1 MKNWVYIGRFQPF
14 HNGHLDVLHQIIDKM
29 DKTYDRIILIIGSM
43 GSDSPRNPIDSASR
57 YDMIQNIL
65 DNDEVVNKADV
76 RTHIFVESIQDSPY
90 NWTMFG
96 KWLQDSLKSYSFN
109 MENNILCGME
119 YIKDYANLVGA
130 PFWQARENVHVHA
143 TDIRRAFSENDAE
156 FLKANLPA
164 GIFANE
170 ELFAKIKDEI
180 VSTYNLQQK
189 YIKDLNPK
197 YSSVYK
203 TVDNIVLCAGHIL
216 FVVRKDNGKYAL
228 PGGFQDP
235 TDLSAQKAAERELME
250 ETGLDS
256 SDWTPAASKNFD
268 APYRDPRSSDR
279 VNAETTAF
287 LYRINP
293 KYVLGTDGVMYPRL
307 PEVVGQDDAES
318 ATWLK
323 LSEVCSSA
331 ENRFHADHKKIILNM
346 LGLEPRF

>member
-29 DKTYDRIILIIGSM
+29 DKTYDRIILIIGSL

-130 PFWQARENVHVHA
+130 PFWQATENVHVHA
-143 TDIRRAFSENDAE
+143 TDIRRAFSENDTE

-250 ETGLDS
+250 ETGFVRLD
-256 SDWTPAASKNFD
+256 T
-268 APYRDPRSSDR
+268 RSI
-279 VNAETTAF
+279 EE
-287 LYRINP
+287 L
-293 KYVLGTDGVMYPRL
+293 
-307 PEVVGQDDAES
+307 
-318 ATWLK
+318 
-323 LSEVCSSA
+323 
-331 ENRFHADHKKIILNM
+331 
-346 LGLEPRF
+346 

>member
-29 DKTYDRIILIIGSM
+29 DKEHDRITLVLGST
-43 GSDSPRNPIDSASR
+43 GSCSPRNPLDSSTR
-57 YDMIQNIL
+57 YEMIQNIL
-65 DNDEVVNKADV
+65 DNDPVIDKEGV
-76 RTHIFVESIQDSPY
+76 RTSICIETLSDSPY

-96 KWLQDSLKSYSFN
+96 KWLQSLLSVYSAN
-109 MENNILCGME
+109 MENSIMCGME
-119 YIKDYANLVGA
+119 YIKDYANLVGCPYWA
-130 PFWQARENVHVHA
+130 ATENVHVHA
-143 TDIRRAFSENDAE
+143 TDIRRAFAENDNE
-156 FLKANLPA
+156 FLRANLPA
-164 GIFANE
+164 GVFADE
-170 ELFAKIKDEI
+170 DLFARITDQI
-180 VSTYNLQQK
+180 VATYNLQQK
-189 YIKDLNPK
+189 YIKDVNPK

-203 TVDNIVLCAGHIL
+203 TVDNIVLCGGHIL

-235 TDLSAQKAAERELME
+235 TDLSAQKAAERELKE

-256 SDWTPAASKNFD
+256 SDWTPSASKNFD
-268 APYRDPRSSDR
+268 APFRDPRSSER

-293 KYVLGTDGVMYPRL
+293 KYVLGTDGVQYPRL
-307 PEVVGQDDAES
+307 PEVVGQDDAAS

-323 LSEVCSSA
+323 LSYVCNA
-331 ENRFHADHKKIILNM
+331 DENRFHADHKKIILNM

>member
-29 DKTYDRIILIIGSM
+29 DKQNDRITLVLGST
-43 GSDSPRNPIDSASR
+43 GAVGPRNPLDSSTR
-57 YDMIQNIL
+57 YEMIQNIL
-65 DNDEVVNKADV
+65 DNDEVVTKSGV
-76 RTHIFVESIQDSPY
+76 RTRIFIDSLRDSPY

-96 KWLQDSLKSYSFN
+96 KWLQSTLGSHSIN
-109 MENNILCGME
+109 MDNHILCGME
-119 YIKDYANLVGA
+119 YIEEYANLVGC
-130 PFWQARENVHVHA
+130 PYWQATENVHVHA
-143 TDIRRAFSENDAE
+143 THIRRAVAEKDEE

-164 GIFANE
+164 GIFADE
-170 ELFAKIKDEI
+170 DLYLRIKTQI
-180 VSTYNLQQK
+180 LYAYNLQLK

-197 YSSVYK
+197 YASVYK
-203 TVDNIVLCAGHIL
+203 TVDNIVLCGGHIL

-235 TDLSAQKAAERELME
+235 TDLSAQKAAERELRE

-256 SDWTPAASKNFD
+256 SDWTPVASKNFD

-293 KYVLGTDGVMYPRL
+293 KYVLGTDGVQYPRF
-307 PEVVGQDDAES
+307 PEVVGQDDAAR

-323 LSEVCSSA
+323 LADVCSSD
-331 ENRFHADHKKIILNM
+331 EHLFHADHKKIILNM

>member
-14 HNGHLDVLHQIIDKM
+14 HNGHIDVLHQIIDKM
-29 DKTYDRIILIIGSM
+29 DKEHDRIILVLGST
-43 GSDSPRNPIDSASR
+43 GSGSPRNPIDSASR

-65 DNDEVVNKADV
+65 DNDEVVNNAGV
-76 RTHIFVESIQDSPY
+76 RNHIFIETLRDSPY

-96 KWLQDSLKSYSFN
+96 KWLQASLNFYSAN

-119 YIKDYANLVGA
+119 YIKDYANLVGT
-130 PFWQARENVHVHA
+130 PFWQATENVHVHA
-143 TDIRRAFSENDAE
+143 TDIRRAFAENDTE
-156 FLKANLPA
+156 FLKSNLPA
-164 GIFANE
+164 GVFADKD
-170 ELFAKIKDEI
+170 LFAKIKDEI

-235 TDLSAQKAAERELME
+235 ADLSAQKAAERELME

-256 SDWTPAASKNFD
+256 SNWTPAASKNFD

-293 KYVLGTDGVMYPRL
+293 KYEQDENGVMYPKF
-307 PEVVGQDDAES
+307 PEVVGQDDAANALWIS
-318 ATWLK
+318 VN
-323 LSEVCSSA
+323 EVCSRP
-331 ENRFHADHKKIILNM
+331 ENCFHADHKKIILNM

>member
-29 DKTYDRIILIIGSM
+29 DKNVDTITLVLGS
-43 GSDSPRNPIDSASR
+43 SDSGSPRNPLDSTTR
-57 YDMIQNIL
+57 YEMIQSIL
-65 DNDEVVNKADV
+65 DNDSYIAENRV
-76 RTHIFVESIQDSPY
+76 RCRILVDSISDSPY

-96 KWLQDSLKSYSFN
+96 KWLQSQLCLHMPLCD
-109 MENNILCGME
+109 NILCGME
-119 YIKDYANLVGA
+119 YIKEYANLVGV
-130 PFWQARENVHVHA
+130 PYWQATENVHIHA
-143 TDIRRAFSENDAE
+143 TQIRQAFVENDTE

-164 GIFANE
+164 GVFADE
-170 ELFAKIKDEI
+170 ELYARITEQI
-180 VSTYNLQQK
+180 VNARNVQLK

-197 YSSVYK
+197 YASVYK
-203 TVDNIVLCAGHIL
+203 TVDNIVLCGGHIL

-256 SDWTPAASKNFD
+256 SDWTPSASKNFD
-268 APYRDPRSSDR
+268 APFRDPRSSEK
-279 VNAETTAF
+279 VNADTTAF

-293 KYVLGTDGVMYPRL
+293 KYLLSPNGVMVPQL
-307 PEVVGQDDAES
+307 PKVVGKDDA
-318 ATWLK
+318 AAAVWLR
-323 LSEVCSSA
+323 LTEVCGYP

>member
-1 MKNWVYIGRFQPF
+1 
-14 HNGHLDVLHQIIDKM
+14 
-29 DKTYDRIILIIGSM
+29 
-43 GSDSPRNPIDSASR
+43 
-57 YDMIQNIL
+57 
-65 DNDEVVNKADV
+65 
-76 RTHIFVESIQDSPY
+76 
-90 NWTMFG
+90 
-96 KWLQDSLKSYSFN
+96 

-119 YIKDYANLVGA
+119 YIKDYANLVGT
-130 PFWQARENVHVHA
+130 PFWQATENVHVHA
-143 TDIRRAFSENDAE
+143 TDIRRAFAENDTE

-307 PEVVGQDDAES
+307 PEVVGQDDAAS

-323 LSEVCSSA
+323 LTEVCSSA
-331 ENRFHADHKKIILNM
+331 ENLFHADHKKIILNM

>member
-29 DKTYDRIILIIGSM
+29 DKNVDTITLVLGS
-43 GSDSPRNPIDSASR
+43 SDSGSPRNPLESMTR
-57 YDMIQNIL
+57 YEMIQSIL
-65 DNDEVVNKADV
+65 DNDVYIAKNNV
-76 RTHIFVESIQDSPY
+76 RCRILVDSVYDSPY

-96 KWLQDSLKSYSFN
+96 KWLQSQLRLHMALGDT
-109 MENNILCGME
+109 ILCGME
-119 YIKDYANLVGA
+119 YIKEYANLVGVSY
-130 PFWQARENVHVHA
+130 WQATENVHIHA
-143 TDIRRAFSENDAE
+143 TQIRQAFVENDTE

-164 GIFANE
+164 GVFANE
-170 ELFAKIKDEI
+170 ELYARIKEQI
-180 VSTYNLQQK
+180 VNARNLQLK

-197 YSSVYK
+197 YASVYK
-203 TVDNIVLCAGHIL
+203 TVDNVVLCGGHIL

-256 SDWTPAASKNFD
+256 SDWTPSASKNFD
-268 APYRDPRSSDR
+268 APFRDPRSSEK

-293 KYVLGTDGVMYPRL
+293 KYLLSPDGVMVPQL
-307 PEVVGQDDAES
+307 PKVVGQDDA
-318 ATWLK
+318 ADAVWLR
-323 LSEVCSSA
+323 LNEVCEYP

>member
-29 DKTYDRIILIIGSM
+29 DKNVDAITLVLGS
-43 GSDSPRNPIDSASR
+43 SDSGSPRNPLDSMTR
-57 YDMIQNIL
+57 YEMIQSIL
-65 DNDEVVNKADV
+65 DNDSYIAENRV
-76 RTHIFVESIQDSPY
+76 RCRILVDSIHDSPY

-96 KWLQDSLKSYSFN
+96 KWLQSQLCLHMPLCD
-109 MENNILCGME
+109 NILCGME
-119 YIKDYANLVGA
+119 YIKEYANLVGVSY
-130 PFWQARENVHVHA
+130 WQATENVHIHA
-143 TDIRRAFSENDAE
+143 TQIRQAFVENDTE

-164 GIFANE
+164 GIFADKYLHARIHE
-170 ELFAKIKDEI
+170 QI
-180 VSTYNLQQK
+180 VNARNLQLK

-197 YSSVYK
+197 YASVYK
-203 TVDNIVLCAGHIL
+203 TVDNIVLCGGHIL

-256 SDWTPAASKNFD
+256 SDWTPSASKNFD
-268 APYRDPRSSDR
+268 APFRDPRSSEK

-293 KYVLGTDGVMYPRL
+293 KYLLSPNGVMVPQL
-307 PEVVGQDDAES
+307 PKVVGQDDA
-318 ATWLK
+318 ADAVWVRLN
-323 LSEVCSSA
+323 EVCGYP